1 MLQHFCLV
9 KNQVSCNPNTWMIT
23 RNLKYVELQI
33 YYSSLY
39 VGPAMS
45 WWLVQAGPHFWPEGT
60 WEKAQPPI
68 HFKANGGR
76 PNFGALHSTEY
87 EKGVW
92 TAPENAVCLFF
103 FLVVPMWC
111 VQYLYVCILNDC
123 FRSGTRTVTSVYAT
137 YIRGPDQLLWE
148 GWHVCLCKAATWQW
162 PSLK

>member
-103 FLVVPMWC
+103 FWLYLCDVCSIYMCAYWMIVLGQALVQSPLFTQHILGVLTSYFGKVDMFVC
-111 VQYLYVCILNDC
+111 VRLRHD
-123 FRSGTRTVTSVYAT
+123 SG
-137 YIRGPDQLLWE
+137 PL
-148 GWHVCLCKAATWQW
+148 
-162 PSLK
+162 